1 MGLTPD
7 QIRQWL
13 EEGIEAGASH
23 VIVVCDTWDYDH
35 YPVLVYDNIDEIL
48 EKYTTKKDVI
58 GAPISDNMEKP
69 MEVYDL
75 DMDLDE
81 QLKPG
86 TRVWNL

>member
-1 MGLTPD
+1 MYLHYVGVGFPL
-7 QIRQWL
+7 RKK
-13 EEGIEAGASH
+13 E
-23 VIVVCDTWDYDH
+23 VIL
-35 YPVLVYDNIDEIL
+35 LVQL